1 MNKKDDP
8 IVLFSWLEAC
18 EENIDR
24 LSTWEMEFI
33 ESIRRTLDKYG
44 KLSEKQ
50 AETLERIYTEKTP

>member
-24 LSTWEMEFI
+24 LSVWEMGFI
-33 ESIRRTLDKYG
+33 ENIRKTLDKYG

-50 AETLERIYTEKTP
+50 ADTLERIYAEKSR